1 MRTGCKHHG
10 DCFTCPFADC
20 ILNELEAAQQDAI
33 DGINQEKKRSP
44 KYEYNH
50 RRYLKRKEQEKEKQK
65 IYRERRKAGLPKKEG
80 TKTSDWNEYQRKY
93 REEHREE
100 IRALNRRNYYKH
112 REERLEAGRK
122 YREKKRR
129 EKDEML
135 KLLQGNRE
143 TADDLQVSG

>member
-10 DCFTCPFADC
+10 DCFTCPYPDC

-50 RRYLKRKEQEKEKQK
+50 RRYMERRESEKEKQK
-65 IYRERRKAGLPKKEG
+65 IYRERRKAGLPQKEG
-80 TKTSDWNEYQRKY
+80 NKTTDWNEYQRKY

>member
-1 MRTGCKHHG
+1 MTTGCKHHS

-50 RRYLKRKEQEKEKQK
+50 RRYMARRESEKEKQK
-65 IYRERRKAGLPKKEG
+65 IYRERRKAEIPQKEG
-80 TKTSDWNEYQRKY
+80 NKTANWNEYQRKY

>member
-10 DCFTCPFADC
+10 DCFTCPYPDC

-50 RRYLKRKEQEKEKQK
+50 RRYMARRESEKEKQK
-65 IYRERRKAGLPKKEG
+65 IYRERRKAGLPQKEG
-80 TKTSDWNEYQRKY
+80 NKTADWNEYQRKY

-143 TADDLQVSG
+143 AADDLQVSG

>member
-1 MRTGCKHHG
+1 MTTGCKHHS

-50 RRYLKRKEQEKEKQK
+50 RRYMARRESEKEKQK
-65 IYRERRKAGLPKKEG
+65 IYRERRKAGLPQKEG
-80 TKTSDWNEYQRKY
+80 NKTTDWNEYQRKY

-135 KLLQGNRE
+135 QLLQGNRE